1 MSVGATRSTAAFPA
15 EFEAALARLRY
26 ALADAYDMPANEPQR
41 VAAAILAGLTFA
53 SDNPETVLVL
63 TSRAVSHGGYGAA
76 RYRDLLLGAARVLAR
91 CRAERPENTDLPA
104 ITERALIGG
113 LATLVAQ
120 RLDTGR
126 AGELPALAPQAIEFV
141 LSPYL
146 GGKEARHLA
155 NAPNRPHPGPGR
167 SPSSNP

>member
-1 MSVGATRSTAAFPA
+1 MSLGATSSTAGFPA

-26 ALADAYDMPANEPQR
+26 ALAEAYAVRDKEPQR
-41 VAAAILAGLTFA
+41 VAAAILAGFTFA
-53 SDNPETVLVL
+53 SHNPKTVLVL
-63 TSRAVSHGGYGAA
+63 TSRALSQGGYGVA
-76 RYRDLLLGAARVLAR
+76 RYRDLLLRAARVLAR

-113 LATLVAQ
+113 LVTLVAQ

-126 AGELPALAPQAIEFV
+126 AGELPALAPQAVEFV

-146 GGKEARHLA
+146 GANEARRLA
-155 NAPNRPHPGPGR
+155 NAPNLP
-167 SPSSNP
+167 